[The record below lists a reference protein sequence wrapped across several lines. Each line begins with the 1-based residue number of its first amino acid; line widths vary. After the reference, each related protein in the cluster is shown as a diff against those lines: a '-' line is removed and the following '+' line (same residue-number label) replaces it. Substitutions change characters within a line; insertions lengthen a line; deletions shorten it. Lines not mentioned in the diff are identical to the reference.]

1 MVGVLFLPGCPRTPT
16 PPPELPLLAHGGQ
29 TRTVESKPSRW
40 VTASVLAVLLG
51 TSLVACS
58 DTRYGLPR
66 GEAVGTWRSGDTR
79 LELADDGTFE
89 ATAWPS
95 DVQCS
100 LGDDPYADDPIDFS
114 GTWMVDNEGTN
125 RDLVLHPGD
134 GACETSRITS
144 DVRSDDGLARLC
156 VHARGSL
163 SGPAENFFT
172 LYQGDPPE
180 TEDPDR
186 CLNY

>member
-1 MVGVLFLPGCPRTPT
+1 M
-16 PPPELPLLAHGGQ
+16 
-29 TRTVESKPSRW
+29 ESKPSRW

-100 LGDDPYADDPIDFS
+100 LDDDPRADDPIDFS